1 MATTHADLDI
11 RQDVVDLAA
20 ALVGFPSVS
29 REEAALADAIE
40 AALSACGHL
49 RVRRSGNSIVAS
61 TNLARAERV
70 VIAGHIDTVPSS
82 GNSLPLFVAAGE
94 EAPVAGVDGSLVA
107 TEERLYGLGSCDMK
121 GGLAVALHL
130 AAEVTAPVRDVTYV
144 FYDCEEIEADFN
156 GLKRIADHHPD
167 WLAADFAV
175 LMEPSNAS
183 VEGGCQGTIRVDVTV
198 RGRRAHTARG
208 WMGQNAIHGAG
219 EVLARLAAYQPR
231 EVEIDGLRY
240 REGLQAVFIRG
251 GVAGNVVPDE
261 CVVTVN
267 HRFAPSRSAAEAEAH
282 LREVFAG
289 FEVSVVDAVDGAL
302 PGLSRPAA
310 DDFVREVGKL
320 PNPKLGWTDVARFSA
335 LGVPA
340 VNFGPADP
348 ALAHAPNEFVP
359 VAQIREVAAVMSR
372 WLGAAR

>member
-1 MATTHADLDI
+1 MATHPAEIDI
-11 RQDVVDLAA
+11 SQDVVALTA

-29 REEAALADAIE
+29 RGEAALADAIE
-40 AALSACGHL
+40 AALSTRAHL
-49 RVRRSGNSIVAS
+49 LVRRSGNTIVAS
-61 TNLARAERV
+61 TNLGRAERV

-82 GNSLPLFVAAGE
+82 GNEAPVLVAEGE
-94 EAPVAGVDGSLVA
+94 QAPVAGVDGSLIA
-107 TEERLYGLGSCDMK
+107 SEDRLYGLGSCDMK

-130 AAEVTAPVRDVTYV
+130 AATIEAPNRDVTYV
-144 FYDCEEIEADFN
+144 FYDCEEIEAEFN

-167 WLAADFAV
+167 WIAADFAV
-175 LMEPSNAS
+175 LMEPSNAT
-183 VEGGCQGTIRVDVTV
+183 VEGGCQGTIRVDVRV
-198 RGRRAHTARG
+198 PGRRAHTARG

-219 EVLARLAAYQPR
+219 EVLARLAAYEPR
-231 EVEIDGLRY
+231 QVEIDGLVY

-267 HRFAPSRSAAEAEAH
+267 HRFAPSRSAAEAEEH
-282 LREVFAG
+282 LRELFAG
-289 FEVSVVDAVDGAL
+289 FEVTVVDAVDGAL
-302 PGLSRPAA
+302 PGLTRPAA
-310 DDFVREVGKL
+310 QDFVREVGKL

-359 VAQIREVAAVMSR
+359 LAQIREVADVMTR
-372 WLGAAR
+372 WLGEAL